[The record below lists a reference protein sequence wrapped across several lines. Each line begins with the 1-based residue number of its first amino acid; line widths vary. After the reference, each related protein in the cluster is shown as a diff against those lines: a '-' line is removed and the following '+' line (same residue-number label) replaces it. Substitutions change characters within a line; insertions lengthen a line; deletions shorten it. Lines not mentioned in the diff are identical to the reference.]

1 MYETELYAI
10 ILTMKTLSI
19 SIGAAM
25 LAATVLAADA
35 VEEKS
40 SPFRYGGDIR
50 LRQELWDDIPLPT
63 ETPIV
68 TRNGF
73 NNTYRLRTRAF
84 AAYDFADW
92 ATANV
97 RFTHMFYET
106 IAGPESFKWPDELS
120 IDNAN
125 IEFRDLTGEG
135 SKLVVGRQDI
145 FLGSGRLVFEGT
157 ALDAARTTF
166 FDGILLHQP
175 TDENH
180 SIDFFAV
187 YDKDEDPLA
196 IGNVHRQLRGYSPS
210 VDGRDEAGVG
220 IFLNFADPEGD
231 YSASAYLIWK
241 HETGAFAADGAHV
254 ENDDIFTFGFLGNMR
269 VDRFSFEAE
278 LAIQADQEE
287 FHHDFRHYWDWDPGW
302 DDWLQGLAYVGIKY
316 DAIEREGKKDSPL
329 VIGIDCLYLSADDP
343 DTKYDEAFN
352 PVFSRYPFL
361 SELMIYDFDT
371 EGAGNWNNLVHPRV
385 TALAKMAGHSLSLS
399 AGPVFAQE
407 RNGAGGG
414 HRRGNLYMAQ
424 YTFPLFS
431 GFENGRGKTAG
442 CLLAEILDP
451 GDYYLSDHTA
461 YFFRWQVVVTF

>member
-1 MYETELYAI
+1 MKPKLLLLFY
-10 ILTMKTLSI
+10 TMKTLPI
-19 SIGAAM
+19 SVAAAM
-25 LAATVLAADA
+25 LAAAVLAADA
-35 VEEKS
+35 VEEKA

-63 ETPIV
+63 EEPIV
-68 TRNGF
+68 TRNGY
-73 NNTYRLRTRAF
+73 NNTYRLRSRVF
-84 AAYDFADW
+84 AAYDFTDW
-92 ATANV
+92 MTANV

-106 IAGPESFKWPDELS
+106 IAGPKSFKWPDELS
-120 IDNAN
+120 LDNAN
-125 IEFRDLTGEG
+125 LEFHDLTGEG

-145 FLGSGRLVFEGT
+145 FLGSGRLIFEGT

-187 YDKDEDPLA
+187 YDKDEDELA

-220 IFLNFADPEGD
+220 IFFNYLEPAENL
-231 YSASAYLIWK
+231 SASCYIIWK
-241 HETGAFAADGAHV
+241 HETGAFAADGSHV
-254 ENDDIFTFGFLGNMR
+254 ENDDIFTAGVLVNKKFN
-269 VDRFSFEAE
+269 RFAFDFE
-278 LAIQADQEE
+278 LAVQADQEE

-302 DDWLQGLAYVGIKY
+302 DWLQGLTYVGVKY
-316 DAIEREGKKDSPL
+316 DAIEKEEKKDSPL
-329 VIGIDCLYLSADDP
+329 VFGLDCLYLSADDP

-352 PVFSRYPFL
+352 PIFSRYPFL
-361 SELMIYDFDT
+361 SELMIYDYDT
-371 EGAGNWNNLVHPRV
+371 EGAGNWNNLIHPRL
-385 TALAKMAGHSLSLS
+385 TALAKMAGHSLALS

-414 HRRGNLYMAQ
+414 HRRGDLYTAQ
-424 YTFPLFS
+424 YTFPLLS
-431 GFENGRGKTAG
+431 GSKSGRGKTTG
-442 CLLAEILDP
+442 LLLLELLDP

-461 YFFRWQVVVTF
+461 YFFRWQIIVAF